1 MKITNMVGFF
11 KYDTPKSNSYR
22 QSAVYGCSVQSQACR
37 GMKVIV
43 LPLQSTSSKRLNRQ

>member
-1 MKITNMVGFF
+1 MTHPNPTATG
-11 KYDTPKSNSYR
+11 SR
-22 QSAVYGCSVQSQACR
+22 LCVYGCSVQSQACR